1 MTIRTRNSLVV
12 FHHPFELKGVDRTL
26 PAGEYRVMTDE
37 QLIEELSFPV
47 YHRVSTVIFAPGQSP
62 NSTSVEMVTIDPRD
76 LQAAQDRDNARGAS
90 NLTALARS
98 RPVSLVG
105 AFSHPQGIRPGIC
118 SDDGEDDRSR
128 SAPRDGC
135 AEGHRL
141 RQLPADR
148 EANKEALP
156 FGRVN
161 WKLTWL

>member
-1 MTIRTRNSLVV
+1 
-12 FHHPFELKGVDRTL
+12 
-26 PAGEYRVMTDE
+26 MTDE

-156 FGRVN
+156 FAG
-161 WKLTWL
+161 